1 MNKCSNAD
9 HPHCTHWVL
18 PGDGLCAA
26 GHVQAKQTIPAISPA
41 QPTSFDLVSAARAAR
56 GSQASASGDTA
67 TNSAPTPPVI
77 SDRANPALPAQFP
90 QILPVLQRP
99 HLHVSGFDPRAAGGR
114 QAIKV
119 ELRGMPPASAPQ
131 VAMRLRSA
139 LIADGGSSH
148 MFERTTRGDWRPV
161 FVEFSSRD
169 KEHGQYQ
176 IDVELNAQHD
186 SQPARRWVCTM
197 LLLVPRA
204 DASLTDIHQTFL
216 STHKNV
222 RVVADDASIARV
234 NNNMGGGRLD
244 IDVLARNA
252 SIAHLNLDAVGKVDL
267 GFSSIAWDE
276 DLIELDVPAAPIPH
290 PFPLDAACLVNAA
303 PDSGAQRQIRMFGL
317 GECVLGRWEQYDPEA
332 DVLLAHFNEGGP
344 DNGGLTRR
352 LSGRHAVVRRG
363 ERGFEI
369 EDVSRYGILLDGV
382 WPGKHKPVPLRLGM
396 KIELT
401 ASIKGVVV
409 LNVSALLPHGVIMH
423 RIDNGEFAECFY
435 FLEPDRHPGFPLPAY
450 PREPRAAV
458 MPMLFHRDGGFWH
471 LDTVTGVETALSPK
485 VPLDRLSP
493 FQRHVRFAAEPYPE
507 SWIIRTSAGKL
518 QQALTHD
525 MQTA

>member
-9 HPHCTHWVL
+9 HPHCTLWVL
-18 PGDGLCAA
+18 PGDQQCAA
-26 GHVQAKQTIPAISPA
+26 GHAQPAP
-41 QPTSFDLVSAARAAR
+41 PTSFDLVSAARAAR
-56 GSQASASGDTA
+56 AAPAAAAAVADSPQAH
-67 TNSAPTPPVI
+67 
-77 SDRANPALPAQFP
+77 LPQQFP

-119 ELRGMPPASAPQ
+119 ELRGMPPASSPL
-131 VAMRLRSA
+131 VSMRLRSA
-139 LIADGGSSH
+139 LIAGGGSSH
-148 MFERTTRGDWRPV
+148 NFERTTRGDWRPV

-176 IDVELNAQHD
+176 IDVELGSLQEG
-186 SQPARRWVCTM
+186 QPPRRWACTM

-204 DASLTDIHQTFL
+204 DASLTEIHQTFL
-216 STHKNV
+216 ATHKNV
-222 RVVADDASIARV
+222 RVIADDASIARV
-234 NNNMGGGRLD
+234 NGNTGGGRVD

-252 SIAHLNLDAVGKVDL
+252 SIAHLNLEAGGKVDL

-276 DLIELDVPAAPIPH
+276 DLIEIDVPAEPVPH

-303 PDSGAQRQIRMFGL
+303 PDSGAQRQIRMFGM

-332 DVLLAHFNEGGP
+332 DVLLAHFSEDGQES
-344 DNGGLTRR
+344 GGLTRR
-352 LSGRHAVVRRG
+352 LSGRHAVIRRG

-382 WPGKHKPVPLRLGM
+382 WPGKNKPVPLRLGM

-401 ASIKGVVV
+401 ASIKGVVT
-409 LNVSALLPHGVIMH
+409 LNVSALMPHGVVLH
-423 RIDNGEFAECFY
+423 RIDNGEFAESFY
-435 FLEPDRHPGFPLPAY
+435 FLEPDRHPGFPLPSY
-450 PREPRAAV
+450 PREPRAAT
-458 MPMLFHRDGGFWH
+458 MPLLFHRDGGFWH
-471 LDTVTGVETALSPK
+471 LDTVTGVETALTPG
-485 VPLDRLSP
+485 VPLERLSP

-507 SWIIRTSAGKL
+507 SWIIRTSAGQL

>member
-9 HPHCTHWVL
+9 HPHCTLWVL
-18 PGDGLCAA
+18 PGDQQCAA
-26 GHVQAKQTIPAISPA
+26 GHGQPTQPA

-56 GSQASASGDTA
+56 AAPSGDVA
-67 TNSAPTPPVI
+67 QTPQ
-77 SDRANPALPAQFP
+77 ANLPQQFP

-99 HLHVSGFDPRAAGGR
+99 HLHISGFDPRAAGGR
-114 QAIKV
+114 QAIKL
-119 ELRGMPPASAPQ
+119 ELRGMPPASAPL

-139 LIADGGSSH
+139 LIADGASAH
-148 MFERTTRGDWRPV
+148 NFERTTRGDWRPV

-176 IDVELNAQHD
+176 IDVELNSLQDGQA
-186 SQPARRWVCTM
+186 PRRWVCTM

-216 STHKNV
+216 ATHKNV
-222 RVVADDASIARV
+222 RVIADDASIAKV
-234 NNNMGGGRLD
+234 NSHTGGGRLD

-276 DLIELDVPAAPIPH
+276 DLIEIDVPAEAAPH
-290 PFPLDAACLVNAA
+290 PFPSSAACLVNAA
-303 PDSGAQRQIRMFGL
+303 PDAGAQRQIRMFGM

-332 DVLLAHFNEGGP
+332 DVLLAHFGEDGQQ
-344 DNGGLTRR
+344 NGGLTRR
-352 LSGRHAVVRRG
+352 LSGRHAVIRRG

-401 ASIKGVVV
+401 ASIKGVVT
-409 LNVSALLPHGVIMH
+409 LNVSALLPNGVVLH
-423 RIDNGEFAECFY
+423 RIDNGEFAESFY
-435 FLEPDRHPGFPLPAY
+435 FLEPERHPGFPLPSY
-450 PREPRAAV
+450 QREPRAAA
-458 MPMLFHRDGGFWH
+458 MPLLFHRDGGFWH
-471 LDTVTGVETALSPK
+471 LDSVTGVETALTPS